1 MPAPGGG
8 WSSEGARRARPSYT
22 RFVSVPITLSYD
34 DLPPGSDIRREYHGE
49 LVTITVPAGEPPA
62 AARRA
67 VAQAALVSGAISSW
81 ALLLL
86 ALLVFAY
93 FVRMNRVTGVPLN
106 WAVAFFAIFCTAIV
120 ALVSWVRYG
129 MKLEDLQA
137 GRRQGTV
144 MAITPRRLMVETDG
158 PFGSTGHEMPGDQII
173 SVSIRQDVMRDA
185 DGRSRKL
192 DGLVIQL
199 AGGRRIALLPGRD
212 RTELRWVGRA
222 IGRTMGVSVH
232 A

>member
-1 MPAPGGG
+1 MSAAPVLL
-8 WSSEGARRARPSYT
+8 A
-22 RFVSVPITLSYD
+22 YD

-62 AARRA
+62 AARRT

-81 ALLLL
+81 AFLLL

-137 GRRQGTV
+137 GRRQATV
-144 MAITPRRLMVETDG
+144 MAITPRRLVVETDG
-158 PFGSTGHEMPGDQII
+158 PFGNTGHEIPGDQLI
-173 SVSIRQDVMRDA
+173 SVSIRQDVTRDA

-192 DGLVIQL
+192 DGLVIEL

-212 RTELRWVGRA
+212 RTELRWVARA
-222 IGRTMGVSVH
+222 IGRATGVSVDG
-232 A
+232 